1 MKNVNDD
8 LLKKKLYL
16 SLILFSIVIYFYQIY
31 FQLIVF
37 VFIYLPAETG
47 AVGVRVGIPAAGR
60 DRDIVP
66 LSELS
71 RDLIV
76 DVVGLGRA
84 KNKFNH
90 HT

>member
-1 MKNVNDD
+1 M
-8 LLKKKLYL
+8 
-16 SLILFSIVIYFYQIY
+16 
-31 FQLIVF
+31 
-37 VFIYLPAETG
+37 YLPAETG